1 MKIQKRF
8 FLISLSLLIMV
19 GIICILISR
28 NISTNI
34 IKQQITNNLINITK
48 FRAEQIEEFLNLEKE
63 VVKQLAVNMTIE
75 ELLLSEEEDYLQKF
89 DRVMLKLQDT
99 VQVEEYAYDVFI
111 LDTKGLVIASSNEE
125 DIGKDKSND
134 PYFLGGRESTFIKDI
149 YISSSKQRETIAFS
163 APILAEEDN
172 GFLGVMV
179 LRISPEALFQIT
191 TDHIGLGETGEAY
204 LVNQDGY
211 MITPSRFIDDVILK
225 QKINLMHPEH
235 FEPSDTPLKEGIDIL
250 KDYRGIEVLS
260 VDIHIP
266 EINWCLITQIN
277 TAEAFA
283 PVTRL
288 TYIFILIFIIIL
300 FIGMYIANFASR
312 TITRPLRR
320 LHEGTEEITKGNLDY
335 KVGTTSPDEVGQLS
349 RAFDE
354 MTAKLKKSRE
364 ELEEYS
370 RNLEKKVEER
380 TEELSYINHNLEKE
394 ITKRKQIEESLRI
407 SKKEFDSLFRSSP
420 EALVYL
426 DKKGTFLDANLRFCQ
441 LFGYSLTEI
450 KGRNI
455 DDGLIHPP
463 DKIEE
468 GKELSIKG
476 LTGYLNFETMR
487 KKKDGTLFPV
497 SISTTPLLIDGQI
510 KGEIGIYIDITERK
524 QLEEKL
530 EKLARIDSLTG
541 GYSREYGLELLDR
554 QTKLS
559 HRSKSPLLLA
569 FLDIDKFKPIN
580 DTYGHDEGDKVLKEV
595 VKLFKSTLR
604 EIDIICRMGGDE
616 FILIFPDNSLKDA
629 SQIKERLNKNL
640 IELNQTLKKPYSI
653 DLSIGFSEYDPDA
666 PIAMGELIR
675 IADQRMYEE
684 KNNKKQKK
692 E

>member
-380 TEELSYINHNLEKE
+380 TRDLEIDIE
-394 ITKRKQIEESLRI
+394 KRKTIEESLRI
-407 SKKEFDSLFRSSP
+407 SQQEFDSLFRNSP

-426 DKKGTFLDANLRFCQ
+426 DKEGTFLDANLRFCK
-441 LFGYSLTEI
+441 LFGYSLAEI

-455 DDGLIHPP
+455 DDGLIHPSG
-463 DKIEE
+463 KREE
-468 GKELSIKG
+468 GKKLSIKG
-476 LTGYLNFETMR
+476 LEGFLSYETMR

-497 SISTTPLLIDGQI
+497 SISTTPLVIDGQI
-510 KGEIGIYIDITERK
+510 KGAIGIYLDITERK

-530 EKLARIDSLTG
+530 EKLARIDSLTCCYNLG
-541 GYSREYGLELLDR
+541 YGLELLDR
-554 QTKLS
+554 QITLS

-569 FLDIDKFKPIN
+569 FLDVDNFKPIN
-580 DTYGHDEGDKVLKEV
+580 DTFGHGEGDQVLKETV
-595 VKLFKSTLR
+595 NLFKSTLR
-604 EIDIICRMGGDE
+604 EVDIICRMGGDE
-616 FILIFPDNSLKDA
+616 FLLIFPDNSLKEA
-629 SQIKERLNKNL
+629 PLIKERLDRDLFK
-640 IELNQTLKKPYSI
+640 LNQSLKKPYKI
-653 DLSIGFSEYDPDA
+653 DLSIGLSEYNPATPLTMD
-666 PIAMGELIR
+666 ELIR
-675 IADQRMYEE
+675 IADQKMYEE

>member
-48 FRAEQIEEFLNLEKE
+48 YRAEQIEEFLNLEKE

-394 ITKRKQIEESLRI
+394 IAKRKQIEESLRI

-476 LTGYLNFETMR
+476 
-487 KKKDGTLFPV
+487 
-497 SISTTPLLIDGQI
+497 
-510 KGEIGIYIDITERK
+510 
-524 QLEEKL
+524 
-530 EKLARIDSLTG
+530 LTG